1 MQTVFLAA
9 LWLALWQAPPD
20 LDNHLARGYSLLD
33 QGRLEEAHREFS
45 VAVAAAP
52 KSVEGRI
59 LLGMASYHLQR
70 DPEAVANLEE
80 ALKLEPG
87 SVQAHYVLGML
98 YLRRQELEV
107 AEKHLVS
114 AYAADTSREDIL
126 QPLTQTLIAKGD
138 AAALAGWLVKGRAA
152 GIESAGLLLS

>member
-52 KSVEGRI
+52 KYDLPPFGR
-59 LLGMASYHLQR
+59 GFNWVHL
-70 DPEAVANLEE
+70 
-80 ALKLEPG
+80 
-87 SVQAHYVLGML
+87 S
-98 YLRRQELEV
+98 
-107 AEKHLVS
+107 
-114 AYAADTSREDIL
+114 
-126 QPLTQTLIAKGD
+126 AKGSYSK
-138 AAALAGWLVKGRAA
+138 AALAGCPKT
-152 GIESAGLLLS
+152 